1 MIDARWENYASYGP
15 YPIRDLAQTDTLTDT
30 YYHRNYVLKFFI
42 SSAVMLAIG
51 GGMYAIRKLVTL
63 KIATPAMDFAD
74 LCSVANISIF
84 IFEPM
89 SHGFYIH
96 GLNPVGTSEGTV
108 DDLKEALIKESK
120 GNSRGR
126 GLLPNDI
133 TGLQT
138 YEVFIPS
145 SLRSLFQM
153 YQRNLETKIKVGLNN
168 PNGLRDYPLT
178 PDQLNNIT

>member
-15 YPIRDLAQTDTLTDT
+15 YPIRDLAQTDTLSDW
-30 YYHRNYVLKFFI
+30 YYHRNYVLKFFL
-42 SSAVMLAIG
+42 SSAIMLAIG

-63 KIATPAMDFAD
+63 KVATPAMDFAD

-126 GLLPNDI
+126 GLLPNDV

-153 YQRNLETKIKVGLNN
+153 YQRNLETKITVGLNN
-168 PNGLRDYPLT
+168 PNGMRDYPLT